1 VPRIIVALL
10 FYTFTLMKNVL
21 VLCTGNS
28 CRSQM
33 AHGFLDHYTKGK
45 EVKIYSA
52 GIATHG
58 INANAVATM
67 KAIDI
72 DIAHHTS
79 NLVTEY
85 NHVNFDYIITV
96 CDHARENCPILP
108 SSALQL
114 HHNFIDPSKVIGTPE
129 EINKSFTIARD
140 KIGNY
145 CRQFVEKYL

>member
-1 VPRIIVALL
+1 VPRIIVAFL
-10 FYTFTLMKNVL
+10 FYTFNDMKNVL

-33 AHGFLDHYTKGK
+33 AHGFLNHYTKGK
-45 EVKIYSA
+45 DVKIYSA

-67 KAIDI
+67 KAINI
-72 DIAHHTS
+72 DIADHTS

-85 NHVNFDYIITV
+85 DHVDFDNIITV
-96 CDHARENCPILP
+96 CDHARENCPILT

-114 HHNFIDPSKVIGTPE
+114 HHNFIDPSKAIGMPD
-129 EINKSFTIARD
+129 EINKLFAIARD
-140 KIGNY
+140 EIGSY
-145 CRQFVEKYL
+145 CYQFVEQYL